1 MFKTTLVCGALLTPF
16 TVMSANNPEHASI
29 ANTYIESFN
38 ELAIAP
44 DDIYPVIESLAKH
57 DNIKVELLG
66 NSYEQRPI
74 YAITLGN
81 GPTKVLM
88 WSQMHGDENT
98 ATKALFDFL
107 SFTLDNNQAQW
118 RQTWQDKVT
127 VKIIPMLN
135 PDGAAKQ
142 TRRNAQGIDINRD
155 AKALNTP
162 EGKILMQ
169 VAKDFE
175 ADFAFNLHDQNAY
188 YGVGQTAK
196 PATISVL
203 APAYNHARDINTSR
217 GDAMRLIAHLSTSIN
232 QQIPGHLAKYDDSY
246 SYRSFGD
253 TFSEMGMRTILIES
267 GAHFNDPKRDVA
279 RRLNRI
285 MYKEV
290 IDSIVAKS
298 WQTAEIAV
306 YDAIPFNSKDAFVDV
321 LIKNVTVRGPYG
333 NYQTDLAIKDEGI
346 FARVN
351 ELGDVAS
358 VRTGFQELDA
368 QGLFYQPP
376 LPLDSQ
382 ASTELT
388 QQQFTEALKQGQGCT
403 ESLTPRVKSANKYP
417 VLPCP
422 KQAFPY
428 RHQSAAFLLS
438 DDKGQV
444 QYGIFG
450 TDVVRVST
458 N

>member
-44 DDIYPVIESLAKH
+44 NDIYPVIESFAKQ

-107 SFTLDNNQAQW
+107 SFSLDDNQEQW
-118 RQTWQDKVT
+118 RGTWQDKIT
-127 VKIIPMLN
+127 LKMIPMLN

-162 EGKILMQ
+162 EGNILMR
-169 VAKDFE
+169 VAQEFS

-217 GDAMRLIAHLSTSIN
+217 GDAMRLIAHLSISIN
-232 QQIPGHLAKYDDSY
+232 QHIPGHLAKYDDSY

-267 GAHFNDPKRDVA
+267 GAYFNDPTRSVA
-279 RRLNRI
+279 RKLNRV
-285 MYKEV
+285 MYKEI
-290 IDSIVAKS
+290 IDSIVAQS
-298 WQTAEIAV
+298 WQGTDIAV
-306 YDAIPFNSKDAFVDV
+306 YDAIPFNAKDAFVDV
-321 LIKNVTVRGPYG
+321 LIKNVTVRGPFG
-333 NYQTDLAIKDEGI
+333 NYQTDVAIKNEGNT
-346 FARVN
+346 ARVS

-358 VRTGFQELDA
+358 VRAGFQELDA
-368 QGLFYQPP
+368 QGLFYQLP
-376 LPLDSQ
+376 LPINPDMGN
-382 ASTELT
+382 ELT
-388 QQQFTEALKQGQGCT
+388 QMQFTDAMRQGQGCT
-403 ESLTPRVKSANKYP
+403 ESSVVTLVNKTPLLV
-417 VLPCP
+417 CP

-428 RHQSAAFLLS
+428 RHQSAVFLLS

-444 QYGIFG
+444 HYGVVG
-450 TDVVRVST
+450 TDIIKVSIK
-458 N
+458 